1 MSSIVEHPLAR
12 FLAAP
17 SRPMQGP
24 VGEEPAYDPRSQ
36 LQVQWVDI
44 ENHRDVLC
52 SGEKTG
58 DPDTR
63 SATTAPPGSTPGYPS
78 TGRSDDDTDDSGT

>member
-1 MSSIVEHPLAR
+1 MSSSVEHPLAK
-12 FLAAP
+12 FLATP
-17 SRPMQGP
+17 SKRTQGP
-24 VGEEPAYDPRSQ
+24 SGDEPAYDPNSQ

-52 SGEKTG
+52 SGQRTG

-63 SATTAPPGSTPGYPS
+63 SATTEGRGPGDH
-78 TGRSDDDTDDSGT
+78 SDDDTDDSGT